1 MKVRDEHSKKCIVVY
16 GCGHGHSDTFWT
28 DFTSDG
34 KGTEKGS
41 THMGNTDMRD
51 IITIGLLIQK
61 SPKEEIFQTRV
72 TKAGHYMPYTP
83 FACLAI
89 MNIPQ
94 ATDLGDR
101 RHGDFEYKNS
111 QVQ

>member
-41 THMGNTDMRD
+41 THMGNTDTRD
-51 IITIGLLIQK
+51 IVTIGLLEKKPQ
-61 SPKEEIFQTRV
+61 R
-72 TKAGHYMPYTP
+72 G
-83 FACLAI
+83 
-89 MNIPQ
+89 NIP
-94 ATDLGDR
+94 D
-101 RHGDFEYKNS
+101 
-111 QVQ
+111 